1 MYGIVNKAI
10 QELVV
15 SQFGAIAW
23 ENVKKRSGIA
33 VDFFISNQPYDDAIT
48 YQLAGAVS
56 EETGLSLKDVLIAFG
71 EYWVLHTGKE
81 KYGSLMEAGG
91 NNLKEFLINLP
102 NFHSRVML
110 IYPKLTPPEFRVSD
124 IEENSLNIHY
134 LSERQG
140 LQDFVYGLLQGLGK
154 LYNTPTK
161 IELLQSRGEGHSHEI
176 FSVAW

>member
-15 SQFGAIAW
+15 SQFGAVAW

-91 NNLKEFLINLP
+91 NNLKEFLVNLP

-124 IEENSLNIHY
+124 IAENSVNIHY

-161 IELLQSRGEGHSHEI
+161 IELLQSRGEGHSHEV

>member
-56 EETGLSLKDVLIAFG
+56 EETGLSLKEVLIAFG

-124 IEENSLNIHY
+124 IEENSVNIHY

-161 IELLQSRGEGHSHEI
+161 IQLLQSRGEGHSHEV